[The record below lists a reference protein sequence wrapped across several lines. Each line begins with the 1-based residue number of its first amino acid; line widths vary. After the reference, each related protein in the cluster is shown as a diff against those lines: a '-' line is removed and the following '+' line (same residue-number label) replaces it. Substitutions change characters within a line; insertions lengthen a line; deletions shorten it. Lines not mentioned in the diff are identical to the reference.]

1 MTREFSDHNH
11 AITDYFDRHAPRYD
25 EIIGNLAFQLD
36 DGYHYFAKYIRA
48 ATSHIEGDVRV
59 LELGIGTGKLTEHIL
74 GGHARSTV
82 VGIDT
87 SPRMLEKAGTNLAA
101 YRDRITLLCGDFSDD
116 LSFDQKFDVVIS
128 AIALTFYT
136 INHAALYRTVNHL
149 LKKDGLFVYAA
160 NVAQNA
166 SVVESAVGG
175 MLVGNLAIAKEQ
187 AQWLRDIKGSAE
199 TDIFLAPWR
208 WHLAELRNAGFYNVD
223 CIYLRYKLGL
233 FSGQKPGSAV

>member
-1 MTREFSDHNH
+1 MKREFSDSNH
-11 AITDYFDRHAPRYD
+11 AITEYFDRHALRYD

-36 DGYHYFAKYIRA
+36 DGYQYFAEYIRT
-48 ATSHIEGDVRV
+48 ATSHIEDLRV

-74 GGHARSTV
+74 RGHARSTV

-87 SPRMLEKAGTNLAA
+87 SPRMLEKATTNLAG
-101 YRDRITLLCGDFSDD
+101 YRDRVTLLCGDFSDNR
-116 LSFDQKFDVVIS
+116 LFDQKFDVVIS

-160 NVAQNA
+160 NVAQNV
-166 SVVESAVGG
+166 SIVESAVGR
-175 MLVGNLAIAKEQ
+175 MLVGHLGISKEQ
-187 AQWLRDIKGSAE
+187 AQWLKDIKGSAD